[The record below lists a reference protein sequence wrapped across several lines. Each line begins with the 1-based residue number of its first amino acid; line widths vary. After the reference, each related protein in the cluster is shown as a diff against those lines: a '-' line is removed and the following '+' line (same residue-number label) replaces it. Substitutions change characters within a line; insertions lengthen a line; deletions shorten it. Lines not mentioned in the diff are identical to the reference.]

1 MTTSVRMSDL
11 HGSDNELASSKAGVN
26 ALRARFERI
35 GSDDN
40 IAASSSSAKFPPPRG
55 PSTPPARRTPG
66 PARPP
71 PPRPLEKPRRLS
83 DHISSE
89 IPDPVQ
95 RSVTPTAGVQA
106 SLSQHPLAKS
116 KSKSVGDLKAVKLER
131 EPPANGS
138 AAPAEISEGTDGT
151 TKKTKKGK
159 NKGKSKDHGGEE
171 AGKKFPKFRSKGKY
185 SELQHSPPKSSPDLS
200 KVKKPS
206 TSASNQSS
214 PHASPKKHAPP
225 SPPSSSEADS
235 SSKEGTPT
243 AGRRRKS
250 SNGGKKEAVKKTE
263 SSQGELASARESKI
277 DKKLL
282 RKSKSNFTGGS
293 VYAEGDMF
301 GASPHSSPGVG
312 RRRREGGEPAQT
324 EVNEEAKRI
333 REAVVVGAGS

>member
-1 MTTSVRMSDL
+1 MTTSVLMSDL
-11 HGSDNELASSKAGVN
+11 HDSDNELASSKAGVN

-40 IAASSSSAKFPPPRG
+40 IAASSSSAKYPPPRG

-95 RSVTPTAGVQA
+95 RSVTPTVGVQA
-106 SLSQHPLAKS
+106 SLRQHPLAKS

-185 SELQHSPPKSSPDLS
+185 SELQHSPKSSPDLS

-250 SNGGKKEAVKKTE
+250 SSGEKKEAVKKTE

-282 RKSKSNFTGGS
+282 RKARVISQ
-293 VYAEGDMF
+293 
-301 GASPHSSPGVG
+301 P
-312 RRRREGGEPAQT
+312 
-324 EVNEEAKRI
+324 
-333 REAVVVGAGS
+333 VVCMQRGICLV